1 MQYRKLGTSDL
12 VVSAVGLGTWV
23 VGGDHWGKTE
33 DEESITAIHAA
44 LDSGINLIDTAPAYG
59 IGHAEE
65 IVGKAIK
72 GRRERVIV
80 ATKCGVHREGKKFS
94 YSLKP
99 DDIRKELE
107 DSLRRLGLDTIDL
120 YQCHWPDPK
129 TPVEETM
136 REMLKMRERGK
147 IRHIGVSNFDVP
159 LLERARVIAP
169 VVSLQPHYSLLER
182 KIEQSILPFC
192 RGKQIGIISYG
203 TLGSGILTG
212 KYIEPPCFSKGDCR
226 NFFYLFYREPYW
238 SRTQSLLAGMKKVA
252 EKRGVP
258 LAQVAIN
265 WARQQEGVTAAL
277 VGART
282 ATQAIMNAGA
292 GNWELSGDELDAIT
306 AACNRIFER

>member
-1 MQYRKLGTSDL
+1 MKYRKLGTSDL
-12 VVSAVGLGTWV
+12 VVSEVGLGTWV
-23 VGGDHWGKTE
+23 LGGDHWGHAE
-33 DEESITAIHAA
+33 DEESIAAIHAA

-59 IGHAEE
+59 RGHAEE

-72 GRRERVIV
+72 GRRARVIV
-80 ATKCGVHREGKKFS
+80 ATKCGVHRDGKKFS

-99 DDIRKELE
+99 DDIRKEIE

-136 REMLKMRERGK
+136 REMLKMRDAGK
-147 IRHIGVSNFDVP
+147 IRRIGVSNFDVP
-159 LLERARVIAP
+159 LLERALAVAP

-182 KIEQSILPFC
+182 KVEQSILPFC
-192 RGKQIGIISYG
+192 REKKIGIISYG

-212 KYIEPPCFSKGDCR
+212 KYVEPPCFSKGDCR
-226 NFFYLFYREPYW
+226 NFFYMFYKEPYW
-238 SRTQSLLAGMKKVA
+238 SRTQSLLAEMKEVA
-252 EKRGVP
+252 GKRAVP
-258 LAQVAIN
+258 LAQVAVN

-282 ATQAIMNAGA
+282 AAQATMNAGA
-292 GNWELSGDELDAIT
+292 GNWELSRSELDAIT
-306 AACNRIFER
+306 TACNRIFER